1 MTFRYLAYRTI
12 KQYQTVSI
20 FARGV
25 LDTLPA
31 TPSPE
36 GLAALRQR
44 IDVRLKA
51 GARLSTLA
59 REMGVGDQSL
69 RAFWANPER
78 VPYEETWELFRS
90 WWDAERYRSRMVT
103 QSPNSV
109 REGTPPAYGS
119 PLGDPSWQLVMKTM
133 VAQSKLVADLAE
145 KTREAQEPVIRF
157 LEQLDEMYKRPA
169 SAPAPADE
177 PVTPSQAVADMNA
190 ATQEEMAARE
200 AKASRRRK
208 GTG

>member
-51 GARLSTLA
+51 GARPSTLA
-59 REMGVGDQSL
+59 REIGMGDQ
-69 RAFWANPER
+69 AFRKFVDTPSR
-78 VPYEETWELFRS
+78 VPYDETWHLFRN
-90 WWDAERYRSRMVT
+90 WYDAEKYRARPASLAEPIPT
-103 QSPNSV
+103 
-109 REGTPPAYGS
+109 AYGAS
-119 PLGDPSWQLVMKTM
+119 PTNPSWLLVMKTM
-133 VAQSKLVADLAE
+133 RAQAQLVADLAE

-157 LEQLDEMYKRPA
+157 LEQMDEMYKRPA
-169 SAPAPADE
+169 DAPASE